1 MEIIGY
7 ILSSFIGL
15 SLGLI
20 GGGGSILTVPLLVYL
35 FGISPVVATSYS
47 LFIVGC
53 TSLIGAIRKHRS
65 GEVSMKTA
73 LLFGITSITTVIVT
87 RSYLLPAL
95 PENLFSIGNV
105 EVTKSMLTMLLFAL
119 LMLFASVSMIR
130 KRKDVS
136 STTKNTNF
144 LPLVL
149 YGLGIGLVTGLLG
162 AGGGFLLIPALVLFV
177 GMDMKKAVGTSL
189 AIIAMNSI
197 LGFLGDA
204 FTLDINWVFLLT
216 ITLLSLVG
224 LFVGIAFSGKV
235 PARKLKTGF
244 GWFVLIMGMFILIKE
259 VFL

>member
-1 MEIIGY
+1 
-7 ILSSFIGL
+7 
-15 SLGLI
+15 
-20 GGGGSILTVPLLVYL
+20 
-35 FGISPVVATSYS
+35 
-47 LFIVGC
+47 
-53 TSLIGAIRKHRS
+53 
-65 GEVSMKTA
+65 MKTA
-73 LLFGITSITTVIVT
+73 LLFGITSITTVIIT

-95 PENLFSIGNV
+95 PEKLFSISNV

-119 LMLFASVSMIR
+119 LMLFASISMIR

-136 STTKNTNF
+136 STAKNTNF

-204 FTLDINWVFLLT
+204 FTMDINWVFLLT

-224 LFVGIAFSGKV
+224 LFVGIAFSSKV
-235 PARKLKTGF
+235 PARKLKAGF
-244 GWFVLIMGMFILIKE
+244 GWFVLIMGIFILIKE

>member
-53 TSLIGAIRKHRS
+53 TSLIGAIRKHRL
-65 GEVSMKTA
+65 GQVSMKTA

-95 PENLFSIGNV
+95 PQNLFSVGNV

-204 FTLDINWVFLLT
+204 FTMDINWVFLLT

-224 LFVGIAFSGKV
+224 LFVGIAFSSKV

-244 GWFVLIMGMFILIKE
+244 GWFVLIMGIFILIKE